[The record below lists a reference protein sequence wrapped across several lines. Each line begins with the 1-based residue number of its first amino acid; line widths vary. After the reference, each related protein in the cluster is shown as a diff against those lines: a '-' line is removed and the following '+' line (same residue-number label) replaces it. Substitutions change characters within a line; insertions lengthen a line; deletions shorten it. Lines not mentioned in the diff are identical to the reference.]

1 MKFGTTFAA
10 ARHPTW
16 RCIDYDMLKA
26 MIKRG
31 CSTADFSAALS
42 NEVILVDM
50 HFMQLRE
57 TMRVA
62 DSVID
67 PAALRSHAVINY
79 VALLKIIKKAT
90 RRLGGGHTALTKQQ
104 EKGWSHLLQSS
115 FCQCLLLSSVFIE
128 MSPRTATMVDDDGVD
143 SPSSGRD
150 NGEQPANCPVCL
162 QDVSLLR
169 LECGHGACEA
179 CLAHCASAGL
189 KSCPL
194 CRAPSTLD
202 PACRSIEA
210 LLGTSAPKYQPAACL
225 AASDGASGA
234 GAAAAST
241 DSRGWPC
248 ESATAPAQGSGRET
262 PRKTLVIAIDGCRP
276 DALLWSDTPH
286 IDAILEDG
294 AAYSFH
300 ARCGEVSLSGPSWAT
315 VFTGLL
321 PSSHGVENN
330 LVEMSEA
337 GKRSN
342 LFAQAKRANQGA
354 RTSLFSAAS
363 WTGVEA
369 MLAAD
374 SDEATLLN
382 GADEATSLLTAT
394 EQLCDQL
401 LRFDRCDR
409 PAAADGAATA
419 GAACPDL
426 TVLYSHHVDGVGHR
440 LGFAPHLR
448 GYRAA
453 IELVDAC
460 VGQVH
465 AAIKRR
471 MSSLSED
478 WLLVLTT
485 DHGGTSRAHMSG
497 GEQELFDGSAALHRG
512 VSQAECVGVHGMD
525 LDQHRNVFVIA
536 ACATHLV
543 PGEMLPAPSHEDIVP
558 TILHHLCGASS
569 GVVRAKPTGPA
580 APDGQSERMSSAP
593 FAAACLCGD
602 GKACFVQARSL
613 TDAPAVG
620 CRPCK

>member
-1 MKFGTTFAA
+1 
-10 ARHPTW
+10 
-16 RCIDYDMLKA
+16 MLKA

-62 DSVID
+62 EID
-67 PAALRSHAVINY
+67 PVALRSHAVINY

-90 RRLGGGHTALTKQQ
+90 RRLGGHTALTKQQ
-104 EKGWSHLLQSS
+104 EKSWRHLLQSS

-128 MSPRTATMVDDDGVD
+128 TSPRTAAMVDDDGVD

-150 NGEQPANCPVCL
+150 NVEQPANCPVCL
-162 QDVSLLR
+162 QDVSLLT

-194 CRAPSTLD
+194 CRTPCTLD

-210 LLGTSAPKYQPAACL
+210 LLGASAQKYQPAACL
-225 AASDGASGA
+225 AAPDGASGA
-234 GAAAAST
+234 GAAGAST
-241 DSRGWPC
+241 ELRGWPC
-248 ESATAPAQGSGRET
+248 ESATAPAQGNGRQT

-342 LFAQAKRANQGA
+342 LFAQAKRVSQGA

-382 GADEATSLLTAT
+382 GADEATSLLTQPRSSCAT
-394 EQLCDQL
+394 SSS
-401 LRFDRCDR
+401 
-409 PAAADGAATA
+409 
-419 GAACPDL
+419 DL
-426 TVLYSHHVDGVGHR
+426 T
-440 LGFAPHLR
+440 APL
-448 GYRAA
+448 
-453 IELVDAC
+453 
-460 VGQVH
+460 Q
-465 AAIKRR
+465 R
-471 MSSLSED
+471 M
-478 WLLVLTT
+478 
-485 DHGGTSRAHMSG
+485 
-497 GEQELFDGSAALHRG
+497 
-512 VSQAECVGVHGMD
+512 
-525 LDQHRNVFVIA
+525 
-536 ACATHLV
+536 
-543 PGEMLPAPSHEDIVP
+543 APQ
-558 TILHHLCGASS
+558 
-569 GVVRAKPTGPA
+569 PTGRH
-580 APDGQSERMSSAP
+580 APISPYSTAITWTESATGWASRHICAPTAPQSS
-593 FAAACLCGD
+593 
-602 GKACFVQARSL
+602 
-613 TDAPAVG
+613 
-620 CRPCK
+620 